1 MGVNS
6 HYPPSLPLVKIS
18 MPRPSRSLKNQ
29 VIFRVYFIC
38 IPIFRWLL
46 AKGRVEE
53 ARNVIKY
60 GTKLTGVKISD
71 EVLIDS
77 TSPSRT
83 KHIEAE
89 SENLGRKIRKN
100 ICTKCEY
107 LFSAEG

>member
-1 MGVNS
+1 M
-6 HYPPSLPLVKIS
+6 
-18 MPRPSRSLKNQ
+18 
-29 VIFRVYFIC
+29 
-38 IPIFRWLL
+38 L

-89 SENLGRKIRKN
+89 SENLGKKIITKYLYLWWISIQCRRMSPRKMKLKMR
-100 ICTKCEY
+100 
-107 LFSAEG
+107 